1 MCCGR
6 RLWTLFARFSR
17 AFSSWGRSWS
27 WRSEF
32 SSRVVWLR
40 QRRGLVSI
48 AVTFCAQ
55 TKRERCDDESGDS
68 FFRWS
73 EAESLPHFIESE
85 APDLFQLA
93 KVLKVNSEI
102 DSCAAAEPEPSADN
116 AAMKGRRQS
125 RGRES
130 RCDVSRK
137 RSGLQRAVVTSGR

>member
-1 MCCGR
+1 M
-6 RLWTLFARFSR
+6 
-17 AFSSWGRSWS
+17 
-27 WRSEF
+27 
-32 SSRVVWLR
+32 
-40 QRRGLVSI
+40 SI

-116 AAMKGRRQS
+116 AAMKGQRQS
-125 RGRES
+125 MDRDYRY
-130 RCDVSRK
+130 DMSRK
-137 RSGLQRAVVTSGR
+137 FSAPQHAVLTCGR